1 MKTSKK
7 LLTIIALATIT
18 LAIFTA
24 CSNPVFPKL
33 KDKNSD
39 RDAGKDLAVTITA
52 AFGEDGRTVTITAD
66 VTGEEGGT
74 LSYQWYKNSADSSEW
89 GTALSGET
97 EKDYQPPV
105 DTVGTTYYYVKVT
118 TAIKGQTVT
127 AASNT
132 VGIIVHAN
140 NDVEII
146 VSDSVET
153 PVVTIAAS
161 NDGAKVTLTAAAS
174 VSDGGT
180 LTYQWYKNT
189 GDNSEG
195 GTALSGETR
204 TTYTPPTNADGTTYY
219 YVRATNTLRGQTASA
234 ASNTARVTIQ
244 GGAVTEILVSDTV
257 ETPKVS
263 ITATSSDG
271 GVILTTT
278 AAVSDEGTLTYQWY
292 RNTAQSS
299 KNGALVTGATG
310 TTYTPPT
317 GVPGT
322 MYYYVKVTNTL
333 KGQTASAVSNT
344 ARIVVRE
351 GEVAG
356 EVIIEEIF
364 VSETVDT
371 PVAAINAV
379 VNSGRV
385 TLTAAVFVGDGGTVS
400 YQWYKN
406 TVDRSKNG
414 ALIANATGTTY
425 IPPTTLLG
433 TTYYYVK
440 VTNTLKGQTASAVSN
455 ILGIVIHE
463 GEPVEIIEVVSVEI
477 PTVAITSNVEGVSVT
492 LTADASVGDSGTLSY
507 QWYRNTQNNTNG
519 TTISGATETTYT
531 PSTEAAGTAYYYV
544 KVTNTLDEKT
554 AVAVSNI
561 LGVIVREEGTIEI
574 LEVVPIEIPVVSVTS
589 AVNGATV
596 ILMAAASVGDGGELS
611 YQWYRNSQ
619 NNTSGT
625 AIFGATWESYT
636 PSTGATGT
644 TYYYVRATN
653 TRNGQTAA
661 AVSNI
666 VGVSVQG
673 EGSVEIVE
681 IASVETPEVTITS
694 DLEGQV
700 VTFTADASVDD
711 GGELSYQWYRNT
723 TGSNEGT
730 ALAGET
736 ETTYMPPTHIVGT
749 AYYYVRVTNTLN
761 GKTAIGVSN
770 ILGVVINEAG
780 YANDTIEIFLPGEV
794 PIKRILSVAI
804 TVTSPLKDA
813 IPDKKA
819 RPDGTG
825 YTCDDVEWSSEEDTW
840 FFGNMLFGAG
850 KEYTATVTLIANNG
864 YAFADTLTA
873 KINNADVDITSN
885 EGSAAVIALTFDAT
899 LSKNILAMTILNQ
912 PTKLSGYVHG
922 DALDLDGLNVQLT
935 FDDQSTQAYPVATFK
950 TLITTNPT
958 NGAIL
963 SRSQN
968 NGKPVVIT
976 AAGGRTINTDHLTID
991 KADPIVEEWPSGFV
1005 VNDKD
1010 VFNALQLRNTDF
1022 TSRLNFYNNSG
1033 RYAGKFSWTNP
1044 TTSYIERNGPSFGN
1058 NNPYLYFG
1066 NYANSLTFTPT
1077 DTENYNTITNDVNI
1091 FVRLLA
1097 MVEVS
1102 AVESFQMG
1110 RNGTGSSG
1118 NVTPLHTVKLNRF
1131 YMSRFEISQRDYLI
1145 VRRWMPSAAR
1155 YFSGTGISTEE
1166 SSANTQMFVDVGQ
1179 SNTTGMGISIIGF
1192 QYNPY
1197 LPVENV
1203 TWYDAVRFCNAL
1215 SQQEGLDQ
1223 VYTITGMTYEYLLA
1237 LSNANGTAGAPTVG
1251 NASPDMIAQSI
1262 TSATV
1267 TADFSKNGYRLPTE
1281 AEWEYM
1287 AKGGRN
1293 NAYDKIYSAPLPGWA
1308 SYGSDTPDNVWYSNT
1323 SGNNNTSTNRR
1334 KHRVNTIQCFN
1345 YNFWAHLSGNVA
1357 EWVWDWY
1364 GPYTSDAKTNPTGP
1378 ATGTARVVRGGH
1390 FESPQTDVR
1399 AVSRSSKA
1407 PGTRDQYTGFRVV
1420 RNYE

>member
-492 LTADASVGDSGTLSY
+492 LTADASVGDSGTLTY

-736 ETTYMPPTHIVGT
+736 GTTYMPPTHIVGT

-825 YTCDDVEWSSEEDTW
+825 YTCEDVEWSSPDDTW

-850 KEYTATVTLIANNG
+850 KEYIATVTLRANNG
-864 YAFADTLTA
+864 YAFDDALTA
-873 KINNADVDITSN
+873 KINTADVDVTSN
-885 EGSAAVIALTFDAT
+885 EGSAAVIALTFDPT

-912 PTKLSGYVHG
+912 PEKLSGYVHG

-935 FDDQSTQAYPVATFK
+935 FDDQTTQAYPVATFK
-950 TLITTNPT
+950 TLITTTPP

-963 SRSQN
+963 SHSQN

-976 AAGGRTINTDHLTID
+976 AAGGRTINTNHLNVD
-991 KADPIVEEWPSGFV
+991 KADPIEEWPSGREAGFIIDARLSSYIPPSP
-1005 VNDKD
+1005 N
-1010 VFNALQLRNTDF
+1010 NAW
-1022 TSRLNFYNNSG
+1022 LNSYNNSG
-1033 RYAGKFSWTNP
+1033 RYAGRFTWTN
-1044 TTSYIERNGPSFGN
+1044 TSGSSSYIYPQGTVS
-1058 NNPYLYFG
+1058 PYG

-1077 DTENYNTITNDVNI
+1077 DTENYNTLTKDVNI
-1091 FVRLLA
+1091 FVRLPL
-1097 MVEVS
+1097 S
-1102 AVESFQMG
+1102 YITGGSIQMG
-1110 RNGTGSSG
+1110 QNGAGSN
-1118 NVTPLHTVKLNRF
+1118 NVTPVHTVTVSSL
-1131 YMSRFEISQRDYLI
+1131 YISSYEISQGYYLRI
-1145 VRRWMPSAAR
+1145 RRMLPSVNFPESSVAEGSIRLSSLSAA
-1155 YFSGTGISTEE
+1155 GIST
-1166 SSANTQMFVDVGQ
+1166 SNMGPTIVNTYWFVPD
-1179 SNTTGMGISIIGF
+1179 
-1192 QYNPY
+1192 

-1203 TWYDAVRFCNAL
+1203 TWYDALQFCNAL
-1215 SQQEGLDQ
+1215 STMEGFEP
-1223 VYTITGMTYEYLLA
+1223 VYTITGLTNEYLIIPRPGSGDSDTL
-1237 LSNANGTAGAPTVG
+1237 LRK
-1251 NASPDMIAQSI
+1251 AQSI

-1267 TADFSKNGYRLPTE
+1267 TADWTKNGYRLPTE
-1281 AEWEYM
+1281 AEWEFA
-1287 AKGGRN
+1287 AKSGKSSP
-1293 NAYDKIYSAPLPGWA
+1293 YWIYSGQIGA
-1308 SYGSDTPDNVWYSNT
+1308 SGSDTVDNVAWYADNSSSVIGGGAAAKRKQLVGTKRYGEFNLLR
-1323 SGNNNTSTNRR
+1323 SGDM
-1334 KHRVNTIQCFN
+1334 C
-1345 YNFWAHLSGNVA
+1345 GNVA

-1364 GPYTSDAKTNPTGP
+1364 GAYTSVAETNPRGP
-1378 ATGTARVVRGGH
+1378 SSGTNRVVRGGH
-1390 FESPQTDVR
+1390 FESSAADVR
-1399 AVSRSSKA
+1399 IVSRASKA

-1420 RNYE
+1420 RNAQ